1 MTLAKWV
8 IIPAAALLFVSSTAA
23 RHTLVAQTQP
33 TFRSS
38 VDLVPVD
45 VNVIDK
51 SGRQVTGL
59 AADNFVLTVDG
70 RVRRIASAQYVA
82 AGENAAGPPAPTYY
96 SSNRAAAGGRLIML
110 VVDQTN
116 IGAGRGKL
124 ALDAAS
130 RFVSKL
136 GPADHVA
143 LVSLPGTGPQL
154 DFTTNHAAV
163 QALLPKLI
171 GQAISQGP
179 LHVGLSEAVDVQR
192 GDAAALR
199 QVLDRECS
207 GLRDATEIQDCTQRV
222 TAEANVVYQAARD
235 RTRSSLAALRSLVER
250 LGTTSSPK
258 TIVLLSEGV
267 VLDKDS
273 AELSWLAPLAARGQI
288 VLYVLQL
295 VAQQSEAETS
305 RVSPTRGQD
314 AALAEDGLATLA
326 GLARGSVFRVASA
339 ADAAFSRLALELS
352 GYYLVSFAPEG
363 EDLDGKVHKIKIG
376 VPGRNGIEIRS
387 RTQFSVE
394 PARANTDESRLA
406 DALRAPL
413 LATDI
418 GLKVSTYT
426 LRDAATDKLR
436 IIVAADIDRSVTS
449 AGRLALAYTLL
460 DARGRMVTSQLEPDM
475 KAAERGP
482 ERIQT
487 FVGSALVDTPG
498 LHTLKLAVVDSTGK
512 RGSVEHTFRAQMTSA
527 GRLKATD
534 LLIAE
539 NTGSIAAGGLLPAVV
554 GDFVPGT
561 MHGYLELYGDG
572 EAQLDQASVTFEVAD
587 SEEGRAIES
596 APGRVQPAS
605 ADAPGRRTVQ
615 GAVTTSLLPPG
626 DYVARAVVNV
636 DGRKA
641 ASLTRPFHIAAATP
655 AAASGAR
662 ASAIARPTIPFTS
675 RIDAFERGSVL
686 TPQVVG
692 FFFDRANT
700 GAAAA
705 AIADAKAGRFE
716 AASEASSNTPGGNG
730 LAAAFLRG
738 LALYSRGDLEAAA
751 GQFRESLRID
761 SEFFPA
767 AFYLGSCYAAG
778 GRDREAVGAWQTSLV
793 GESEAPFVYTLLGDA
808 LLRLRDE
815 TRATEVLKEAADLW
829 PDNDDVQLR
838 LGTAYAMA
846 GRAAD
851 ALNTLDPY
859 LARHPDDH
867 ERLFVALRLLYE
879 ARAAR
884 RQIRSADEDRSLF
897 LKYSAAYEAAG
908 GPQKAI
914 LDQWKKFM
922 SR

>member
-1 MTLAKWV
+1 MTLAKWAV
-8 IIPAAALLFVSSTAA
+8 IPAAALLLVSSTAA
-23 RHTLVAQTQP
+23 RHTLVTQAQP

-51 SGRQVTGL
+51 SGRPVTGL
-59 AADNFVLTVDG
+59 AADNFILTVDG
-70 RVRRIASAQYVA
+70 KVRRIAEAQYVA
-82 AGENAAGPPAPTYY
+82 AGDTAAGPPAPTYY

-136 GPADHVA
+136 GPADRVA
-143 LVSLPGTGPQL
+143 LVSLPGSGPQI

-171 GQAISQGP
+171 GQAISQSP

-207 GLRDATEIQDCTQRV
+207 SLRDATEIQDCTQRV
-222 TAEANVVYQAARD
+222 TTEANLVYQAARD
-235 RTRSSLAALRSLVER
+235 RTLSSLAALRSLIER

-314 AALAEDGLATLA
+314 AALAEEGLGTLA

-363 EDLDGKVHKIKIG
+363 EDLDGKVHKIKIV

-436 IIVAADIDRSVTS
+436 IIVAAEIDRSVTS
-449 AGRLALAYTLL
+449 AGRLALAYALL
-460 DARGRMVTSQLEPDM
+460 DARGRMVTSQLEPDV

-487 FVGSALVDTPG
+487 FVGSALVETPG

-554 GDFVPGT
+554 GDFASGT
-561 MHGYLELYGDG
+561 MHGYLELYGDA
-572 EAQLDQASVTFEVAD
+572 EAQLDQASVTFEVAE

-605 ADAPGRRTVQ
+605 ADAPGRRTVE

-626 DYVARAVVNV
+626 DYVARAVVYV

-641 ASLTRPFHIAAATP
+641 ASLTRPFHISASAP

-662 ASAIARPTIPFTS
+662 PSAVARPTIPFTS
-675 RIDAFERGSVL
+675 RIDAFERSSVL

-692 FFFDRANT
+692 FFFDRANI

-716 AASEASSNTPGGNG
+716 AASEASSNTAGGNG
-730 LAAAFLRG
+730 LAAAFLKG

-808 LLRLRDE
+808 LLRLRDA
-815 TRATEVLKEAADLW
+815 TKATEVLKEAADLW
-829 PDNDDVQLR
+829 PDSDDVQLR
-838 LGTAYAMA
+838 LGTAYAIA
-846 GRAAD
+846 GRGAE

-879 ARAAR
+879 ARASR
-884 RQIRSADEDRSLF
+884 RQIRAADEDRALF
-897 LKYSAAYEAAG
+897 LKYAAAYEAAG

-914 LDQWKKFM
+914 VDQWKKFM